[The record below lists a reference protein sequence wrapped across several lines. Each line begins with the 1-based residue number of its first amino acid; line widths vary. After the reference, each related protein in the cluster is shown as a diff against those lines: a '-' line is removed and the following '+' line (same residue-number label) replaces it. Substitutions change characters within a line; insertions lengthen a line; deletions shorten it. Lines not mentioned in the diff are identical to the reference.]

1 MPTWGGVI
9 DFTERN
15 PFDPEVNID
24 VGTTILADYIKR
36 YKDLDTAL
44 AAYEGT
50 HNPETSEYLGKV
62 MEVYRPGSR
71 PIRKPAEVSPDAGN
85 P

>member
-1 MPTWGGVI
+1 MI

-24 VGTTILADYIKR
+24 LGTTILADYLKR

-50 HNPETSEYLGKV
+50 HHPETSEYLAKV

-71 PIRKPAEVSPDAGN
+71 PNAN
-85 P
+85 PWK

>member
-1 MPTWGGVI
+1 VI

-36 YKDLDTAL
+36 YKDLGTAL
-44 AAYEGT
+44 TAYEG
-50 HNPETSEYLGKV
+50 NRDPDTSEYLAKV
-62 MEVYRPGSR
+62 MEVYRPGSYLTQ
-71 PIRKPAEVSPDAGN
+71 KPAAPAETP
-85 P
+85 